1 MAAAD
6 LNMDFIILAAGQS
19 RRFSADMPSPGPA
32 KQFRLLSGKLVL
44 LHSLDA
50 IGCWPHCGRIMVVLP
65 EEGVD
70 ELFTNQLK
78 EAARS
83 CPVPVQFTTGG
94 ATRTASTLNGLRAL
108 AEREHSTSVAVHDA
122 ARPFVPHHVLD
133 ALLAARKAGADGAVP
148 ALPITDTVKQVDREQ
163 IILSTIDRTSLRRVQ
178 TPQAFAFD
186 TLLRLHEAFAGGDSH
201 AKVTDDASLAE
212 IAGMKLICVDGASEL
227 EKITFAE
234 DLNMMQNSQQTETRT
249 ASGFDVHKFSPD
261 ESGPIMICGVA
272 VDHDQGLIAHSD
284 GDVGLHALC
293 DAVLGCLAMGDIGQH
308 FPPSD
313 PKWKAA
319 SSDQFLRFALD
330 QVTEAGGHVTLL
342 DVTLICERPKIGPHR
357 QEMTDRLSQITGL
370 PASRLSVKATTSERL
385 GFTGRGEGI
394 AALAQATVC
403 LPSSYTGAKG

>member
-1 MAAAD
+1 MAAAE

-19 RRFSADMPSPGPA
+19 RRFSADMSSAGPA
-32 KQFRLLSGKLVL
+32 KQFRQLSGKLVL
-44 LHSLDA
+44 QHSLEA
-50 IGCWPHCGRIMVVLP
+50 ISCWPHCGRIIVVLP
-65 EEGVD
+65 EDGVD
-70 ELFTNQLK
+70 ELVTKQLK
-78 EAARS
+78 HAASS
-83 CPVPVQFTTGG
+83 CSAPVQFTTGG

-108 AEREHSTSVAVHDA
+108 AEGEHNLSVAVHDA

-133 ALLAARKAGADGAVP
+133 ALLTARNAGADGAVP
-148 ALPITDTVKQVDREQ
+148 ALPITDTVKQVDNSET
-163 IILSTIDRTSLRRVQ
+163 ILSTIDRTSLRRVQ

-186 TLLRLHEAFAGGDSH
+186 TLLHLHEAFDTGDDKS
-201 AKVTDDASLAE
+201 KVTDDASLAE
-212 IAGMKLICVDGASEL
+212 MAGMRLICVDGASEL

-234 DLNMMQNSQQTETRT
+234 DLDMMQNSQQTDTRT

-293 DAVLGCLAMGDIGQH
+293 DAVLGCLSMGDIGQH

-313 PKWKAA
+313 PRWKAA

-330 QVTEAGGHVTLL
+330 QVTEAGGQVTLL
-342 DVTLICERPKIGPHR
+342 DVTIICEEPKIGPHR

-370 PASRLSVKATTSERL
+370 PVYRLSVKATTSERL

-394 AALAQATVC
+394 AALAQATVR
-403 LPSSYTGAKG
+403 LPSSYTGAKE